1 MATNKEKKAATPKPE
16 KVKKGK
22 KGGVS
27 TLEGDGLPKPPNT
40 PIKPKPEG

>member
-1 MATNKEKKAATPKPE
+1 MATNKEKKAGMPKPE

-22 KGGVS
+22 KGEVS
-27 TLEGDGLPKPPNT
+27 TLDGLPKPPNV